1 MKKVNK
7 KNNKKTILKNKK
19 NTKNSLNKN
28 KKLKNYKT
36 IKKTINKANNKTK
49 KTINK
54 TKNKKPIKIIKNKKN
69 TSNRKVNKKPNKNI
83 SKKNI
88 KKVINKEKK
97 NNHKHNKNLKKSIKS
112 VKNTKNLI
120 NDVYNHEF
128 NPHKSDDG
136 KKKRKRN
143 NRNQV
148 LQEQAV
154 RKRGRRPT
162 IRKLITNKKSVSA
175 KDGGEIYST
184 ILESTHKLS
193 SLSNKQLNNLLAKL
207 ITKAKNRKHNKNTV
221 EWPTVQKMFEGFDT
235 TDEQIDYI
243 ISKLAEEK
251 VSIAFGDAEAS
262 EETIRQNFQMSSLFG
277 TLKISSKEKIND
289 PVKAFLVAL
298 SSSKMLSS
306 KDEIKFAKMLDDPR
320 PEIRTYAKHQFVT
333 SNLRLVTSI
342 SRKYLNRGLDLED
355 LIQEGTQGLMKAISK
370 YDYRLGNKFSTYATW
385 WIRQL
390 ITRAIADQS
399 RVIRVPVHLTETIN
413 KLFKA
418 EKELTQKFG
427 RNPTIDELTVEMGM
441 NGENISSKKVSEIKR
456 ISIDSASIDRHIG
469 YDNDSQYVDF
479 VDENNIPDPRKF
491 THSRK
496 LSETITN
503 VLNKSLLSDEQDVI
517 KMRYG
522 IPPFSAMS
530 LEEISKA
537 KNMSDDEV
545 RQIEAKALRKLKH
558 PSKSFKLKEFF
569 DTIDE
574 NN

>member
-54 TKNKKPIKIIKNKKN
+54 TKNKKP
-69 TSNRKVNKKPNKNI
+69 NKNI

-97 NNHKHNKNLKKSIKS
+97 NNHKHNKKLKKS

-120 NDVYNHEF
+120 NDVHNHGF
-128 NPHKSDDG
+128 DPHKSDDD

-207 ITKAKNRKHNKNTV
+207 ITKAKNRKHNKNTI

-503 VLNKSLLSDEQDVI
+503 VLSKSLLSDEQDVI